1 MCCILS
7 RIGIMILFIIYVFA
21 DLCCSTKSVLVAV
34 CDVNDLFGLR
44 KVRQIQLEFI
54 SKSPS
59 EVKG

>member
-1 MCCILS
+1 
-7 RIGIMILFIIYVFA
+7 MILFIIYVFA